1 MDNLQWQVSAIDN
14 NDKQLWQD
22 WQTLFESSHAH
33 NPMLDTRFVQSLFSH
48 FPASVYN
55 ATGTLNGKVAA
66 ILLLEKS
73 KLGRWKNYLP
83 SQSQLAL
90 MLALP
95 NIDFN
100 IHGLMASLGGNT
112 IKLDIFG
119 LDPQEHSSII
129 NSINQPQTYAKNI
142 KLQINGLFDDYWR
155 ERPKRLRKDIS
166 KNLNRLAK
174 DEVEVVYKQVSDVDE
189 IKLAVDRYGL
199 LESQGWKGKNGTAI
213 HPANIQGQFYLSL
226 LEIFAQNQQAQVFE
240 SYIDKQLAASRLC
253 IFNDD
258 TLIILKTTFDE
269 KYSRYALGN
278 LNRFKLIENLFEKK
292 TSKCV
297 DFYTNASKEQLYWST
312 EQRPM
317 FNASCYRFDL
327 IEQGISLIKHAKHK
341 LKNR

>member
-1 MDNLQWQVSAIDN
+1 MDNLQWQVSVLDK
-14 NDKQLWQD
+14 NDEKLWQD
-22 WQTLFESSHAH
+22 WQALFKNNHAH

-48 FPASVYN
+48 FPASVYI
-55 ATGTLNGKVAA
+55 ALGTINDKIAA
-66 ILLLEKS
+66 ILLLEKL
-73 KLGRWKNYLP
+73 KFGRWKNYLP

-95 NIDFN
+95 NVDFN
-100 IHGLMASLGGNT
+100 IQGLMASLGGNT

-142 KLQINGLFDDYWR
+142 KLHINGRFDDYWR

-174 DEVEVVYKQVSDVDE
+174 DEIEIVYKLVSEVNE

-213 HPANIQGQFYLSL
+213 HPANIQGQFYLTL
-226 LEIFAQNQQAQVFE
+226 LERFAQSHQAQIFE
-240 SYIDKQLAASRLC
+240 SYINQQLVASRLC

-269 KYSRYALGN
+269 KYSRYAVGN
-278 LNRFKLIENLFEKK
+278 LNRFKLIERLFEKK
-292 TSKCV
+292 MSKCV

-317 FNASCYRFDL
+317 FNGSCYRFDF
-327 IEQGISLIKHAKHK
+327 IEQGISLVKRTK
-341 LKNR
+341 LKNK